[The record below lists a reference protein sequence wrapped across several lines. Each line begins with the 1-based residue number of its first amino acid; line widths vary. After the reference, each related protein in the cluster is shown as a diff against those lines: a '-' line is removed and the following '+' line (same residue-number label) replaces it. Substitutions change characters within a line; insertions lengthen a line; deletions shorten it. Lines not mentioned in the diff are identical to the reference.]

1 MIFLRHQGKILEVT
15 DGLYTDE
22 SSVNHFD
29 LIANLLELREK
40 CNSRT
45 SASCFIRVEL
55 GHIVEQ
61 DRNMFANK
69 ILSVLHKIW
78 KFCLELCVKNDCL
91 YGKSICKSLPQI
103 YRLEVFI
110 YLHESKKVLCGT
122 SLVKLTLSHVSN
134 ITG

>member
-69 ILSVLHKIW
+69 ILSVLHKI
-78 KFCLELCVKNDCL
+78 
-91 YGKSICKSLPQI
+91 
-103 YRLEVFI
+103 
-110 YLHESKKVLCGT
+110 
-122 SLVKLTLSHVSN
+122 
-134 ITG
+134 